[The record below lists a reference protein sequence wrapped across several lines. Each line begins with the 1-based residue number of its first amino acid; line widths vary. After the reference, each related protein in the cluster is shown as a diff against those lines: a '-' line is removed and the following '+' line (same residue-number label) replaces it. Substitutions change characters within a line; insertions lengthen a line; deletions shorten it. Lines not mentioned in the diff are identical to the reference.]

1 MEGVGWDITG
11 DIRRMEEIEAGRFAA
26 EQASA
31 AKSQFLA
38 TISHEVRSPLAG
50 LSGML
55 DLLLDTSLDATQ
67 RERAQVARSSARHLL
82 ALLDDLLDL
91 SKIEANRIDLAPE
104 EADVGRLAQEVV
116 VLVSAGLKGREL
128 HLTCKID
135 GTLPDAVTCDPKRLR
150 QVLLNLVGNAVKFT
164 ESGSVEL
171 QVGYELRSGQLNVA
185 VCDTGVGIPDDARA
199 GLFRRFVQGDSPL
212 NRARGGSGLG
222 LAISMELVELMGG
235 EIRCDSVP
243 GFGST
248 FRFWIPAP
256 AAARRD
262 LSATA

>member
-1 MEGVGWDITG
+1 
-11 DIRRMEEIEAGRFAA
+11 
-26 EQASA
+26 
-31 AKSQFLA
+31 
-38 TISHEVRSPLAG
+38 
-50 LSGML
+50 
-55 DLLLDTSLDATQ
+55 
-67 RERAQVARSSARHLL
+67 
-82 ALLDDLLDL
+82 
-91 SKIEANRIDLAPE
+91 
-104 EADVGRLAQEVV
+104 
-116 VLVSAGLKGREL
+116 
-128 HLTCKID
+128 
-135 GTLPDAVTCDPKRLR
+135 
-150 QVLLNLVGNAVKFT
+150 
-164 ESGSVEL
+164 
-171 QVGYELRSGQLNVA
+171 LNVA

-222 LAISMELVELMGG
+222 LAISKELVELMGG